1 MLEFLSPTYKLEQ
14 EHFISRPRDE
24 VFLFFADPF
33 NLEHIT
39 PPFLQFKIISSAPI
53 DMNPDTLIDYSLS
66 LYGVRFRWR
75 TRIES
80 HTPDVAFIDTQE
92 SGPYKLWHHTHTFE
106 DVEGG
111 TLMRDLV
118 RYQVPF
124 GPLGQLAHAIFVRRA
139 LNQIFEFRRNAI
151 DRIMV
156 AS

>member
-1 MLEFLSPTYKLEQ
+1 MTEFLTPTYKLEQ
-14 EHFISRPRDE
+14 EHFIARPRDE
-24 VFLFFADPF
+24 VFRFFADPF
-33 NLEHIT
+33 NLERIT
-39 PPFLQFKIISSAPI
+39 PPFLQFKIITPAPI
-53 DMNPDTLIDYSLS
+53 DVHPDTLIDYSLR
-66 LYGVRFRWR
+66 LYGVGFRWR

-80 HTPDVAFIDTQE
+80 HTPDMAFIDTQE
-92 SGPYKLWHHTHTFE
+92 RGPYKLWHHTHTFE

-118 RYQVPF
+118 RYQVPL

-139 LNQIFEFRRNAI
+139 LRQIFEFRRIAI